1 MAQEIC
7 NFFFKSK
14 IIGFVEI
21 FAVILVCLKSEFFAE
36 FIFRFSNFR
45 IVLLILLLD
54 IYAFVKDFNMIVE
67 CKKYQYL

>member
-7 NFFFKSK
+7 NFFYKSK

-21 FAVILVCLKSEFFAE
+21 FAVICLNSEFFAE

-54 IYAFVKDFNMIVE
+54 TCAFVKDFNIIVE

>member
-7 NFFFKSK
+7 NFFYKSK

-21 FAVILVCLKSEFFAE
+21 FAVIYLNSEFFAE

-54 IYAFVKDFNMIVE
+54 TCAFVKDFNIIVE